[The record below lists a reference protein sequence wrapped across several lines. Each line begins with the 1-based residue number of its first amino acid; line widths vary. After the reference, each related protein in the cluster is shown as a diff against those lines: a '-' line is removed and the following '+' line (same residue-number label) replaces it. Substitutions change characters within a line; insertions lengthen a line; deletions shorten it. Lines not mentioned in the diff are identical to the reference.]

1 MSRRVRVHGIRREFD
16 VERYAAVVIALAKHL
31 VATEAG
37 NAEQTAVPA
46 LPAED
51 NDDES

>member
-31 VATEAG
+31 EVVEA
-37 NAEQTAVPA
+37 AEQSDQAA
-46 LPAED
+46 QQED
-51 NDDES
+51 TDDDAS